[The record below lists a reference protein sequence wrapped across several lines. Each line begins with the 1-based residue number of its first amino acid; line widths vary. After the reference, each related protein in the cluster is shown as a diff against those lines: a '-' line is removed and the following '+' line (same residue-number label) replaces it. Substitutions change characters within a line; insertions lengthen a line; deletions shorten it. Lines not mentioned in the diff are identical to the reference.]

1 MPFVQI
7 DGMEIIKILVVD
19 DEPGICSGI
28 RRVLHNFEVSFP
40 FIEEE
45 IRFEVT
51 EVYNGEKALETI
63 ESTPPDVV
71 LLDNKLPGIQGI
83 DILTQV
89 NKNHPGILV
98 IMITSY
104 ASLDLAVKATI
115 TGAFDFLPKPFT
127 PQEIKVAIESAAKH
141 LYLKRMTLKMNKEG
155 KQIRYQF
162 LSVLS
167 HELKS
172 PINVIEGYLKMM
184 QEKQMGSD
192 LGKYAEMIDRSLARL
207 QGMRSLI
214 MDMLDLTRI
223 ESDKKNRTI
232 EEVNLVELAKEAIDI
247 NEPYA
252 IQRDVL
258 IELESP
264 AQIRFKA
271 DPDEL
276 SIIFN
281 NLVSNAVKYNIDKGK
296 VNLKLY
302 DSATEIWIIVSD
314 TGIGMSEEEIPRLF
328 QDFVRIK
335 NEKTRHISG
344 SGLGLSI
351 VKKLVDK
358 YNGTI
363 EVQSIPGKGTDFT
376 VTFQK

>member
-1 MPFVQI
+1 MPLVQNP
-7 DGMEIIKILVVD
+7 DMEILKILVVD
-19 DEPGICSGI
+19 DEAGICSVI
-28 RRVLHNFEVSFP
+28 RRVLRNYKVSFP

-45 IRFEVT
+45 IQFEVA
-51 EVYNGEKALETI
+51 EVPDGEKAIKTI
-63 ESTPPDVV
+63 ESSPPDVV

-104 ASLDLAVKATI
+104 ASLDLAVKATN

-127 PQEIKVAIESAAKH
+127 PQEIKGSIESAAKH
-141 LYLKRMTLKMNKEG
+141 LYLKRMTQKMNKEG

-172 PINVIEGYLKMM
+172 PINAIEGYLKMM
-184 QEKQMGSD
+184 QEKQMGND
-192 LGKYAEMIDRSLARL
+192 IAKYAEMIDRSLARV

-223 ESDKKNRTI
+223 ESGKKNRTI
-232 EEVNLVELAKEAIDI
+232 KEVNLIELAKEAIDI

-264 AQIRFKA
+264 GQIHFMA
-271 DPDEL
+271 DRDEL
-276 SIIFN
+276 SIILN

-296 VNLKLY
+296 VKLKLC
-302 DSATEIWIIVSD
+302 DSASEIRVVVSD

-328 QDFVRIK
+328 HDFVRIK

-351 VKKLVDK
+351 VKKQIGRAHV
-358 YNGTI
+358 
-363 EVQSIPGKGTDFT
+363 
-376 VTFQK
+376 